1 MRLQT
6 PAAHHL
12 HDIAEIN
19 RSSGRKVFPRGH
31 WDNKVCGKEVR
42 RGGDEQIRP
51 FYMPAKLVNNF
62 SAPDAILPLTYSVY
76 FCPIFLMLQAKCW
89 WHGKEQ
95 KLTIQILQIL
105 LVTLE
110 RNLLQHLTVKRLL
123 WQAAVASFHVF
134 LKGYWVEISQD
145 ILLCSNRD
153 DVQNTSFWL
162 CNLSQSEIS
171 QHVSLRRT
179 TWSFLSLSTEEI
191 IL

>member
-12 HDIAEIN
+12 HAIAEIN

-62 SAPDAILPLTYSVY
+62 STPDAILPLTYSVY
-76 FCPIFLMLQAKCW
+76 FCPTFLMLQAKCW

-95 KLTIQILQIL
+95 KLTIPILQIL
-105 LVTLE
+105 LVTFGKKSFATFDSHE
-110 RNLLQHLTVKRLL
+110 GFVTSGSSILTCVFKRLL
-123 WQAAVASFHVF
+123 SRNFPGYSALFKSRRCPEHIF
-134 LKGYWVEISQD
+134 LTVILDKVKFLNMWVWEGQHGP
-145 ILLCSNRD
+145 
-153 DVQNTSFWL
+153 FWG
-162 CNLSQSEIS
+162 
-171 QHVSLRRT
+171 
-179 TWSFLSLSTEEI
+179 
-191 IL
+191 